1 MSFCAPPRA
10 KSLNARSLRSGRR
23 GCKTCL
29 WLAMIRLKRVS
40 SASSVRS
47 LYAGISLLRYSSL
60 LHRPTNNSSLAVPF
74 GAPRNSC
81 RTAARRS
88 ERRKNASKRG
98 GGGGGCS
105 GGGGGC
111 WAPVVRARANLPPTI
126 KQFVRR
132 GRSAADAPRRRRRR
146 PSLSVFVE
154 TSWLPF
160 VTVGRLWPPPPPP
173 LPRLYTPCR
182 SDAPRFGA
190 AQNRN
195 RDSIRIRYDTIRYEM
210 LF

>member
-10 KSLNARSLRSGRR
+10 KSINARSLRSGRR

-60 LHRPTNNSSLAVPF
+60 LHRPTNDSSLAVPF

-88 ERRKNASKRG
+88 LGR
-98 GGGGGCS
+98 
-105 GGGGGC
+105 
-111 WAPVVRARANLPPTI
+111 APICRQQLSNLSDVVGRPPT
-126 KQFVRR
+126 RPA
-132 GRSAADAPRRRRRR
+132 AADGRPYPSSSRPVGCRSSLSADCCRRRRR
-146 PSLSVFVE
+146 
-154 TSWLPF
+154 
-160 VTVGRLWPPPPPP
+160 
-173 LPRLYTPCR
+173 CR
-182 SDAPRFGA
+182 ACIHPVARTRHASALR
-190 AQNRN
+190 
-195 RDSIRIRYDTIRYEM
+195 RIGIATRYEYDTIRYEM